1 MATKRERSA
10 IGKALA
16 ALRRQVR
23 LQCPVCGRVVKGSK
37 TRRYC
42 SAACRQE
49 AFRRR
54 RRQAGDSASPGT

>member
-1 MATKRERSA
+1 VGGKKERSDV
-10 IGKALA
+10 GRQFA
-16 ALRRQVR
+16 ALRRKVK
-23 LQCPVCGRVVKGSK
+23 LACAVCGKVVTGLRK
-37 TRRYC
+37 RRYC